1 MVSTDTQV
9 AVIGGGVVGC
19 AVAHALARR
28 GVQALLLEAERGLAL
43 GASGANSG
51 ILHTGFDATPGELE
65 TRLILRSAALRDEL
79 LHELGVS
86 VWRCGAQ
93 LAPSG
98 PEERAAVA
106 RLAHNARANRVEV
119 DLHDDGSLSV
129 AGEAVTDPVAF
140 VHALARGAQVGGASI
155 RLGAR
160 VDRLAPAAG
169 GELTL
174 ELAGGEQLRVCAA
187 VNCAGLHADEIAHMA
202 GEEIVSVYPR
212 KGEFLVFGASH
223 EQPLERILLP
233 VPSAVGKGVLVFP
246 TLDRRAVIAGPT
258 AREREDKRDW
268 SVEADA
274 AELILPGAT
283 RMYPALQ
290 GLAPIGAYAGLR
302 PAGRNAQLRDPALA
316 HALRLDPR
324 RRDPLNRA
332 VGRAGDRRARR
343 RHARRG
349 GCDLARPHACSV
361 AVGVRFRARGERVV
375 GARRA
380 PQPHLGHAM
389 SSGLLLGIDE
399 GTTAVKAALFDCEL
413 RAVAESR
420 RAVPIAHPQPG
431 WVEQDPEL
439 ILHAIVDAVAEV
451 LERANGREVLAA
463 GLDHQGES
471 VLAWDADTTRAL
483 TPVIVWQ
490 DKRQQSL
497 LAEIHAPDVER
508 SGLPLDPYFSAGK
521 LAWLLANDAAVQSAR
536 DRGALRLGTVDAFL
550 TDRLGGRFATD
561 LSTASRTQL
570 LALGGTR
577 LGRSAAGG
585 VRPATRVAARPRPH
599 VWPARGAAT
608 RPLGGG
614 AAAGRAARRPASRA
628 RRHRRG
634 PPGRAEG
641 DLRDRRVRARAH
653 LRADARERPAADRRV
668 GRAGPAGR
676 RRGLL
681 RARRGCVRRGLA
693 AGLAGRG
700 ARPRARRP
708 RARSGGGHR
717 ARQLRRDD
725 AAGAR
730 RSWRTLVASG
740 RAWRDRGAASGG
752 QRGAR
757 WTRCAGGDRVA
768 RSGHRRG
775 DRRSSLPSTACAWT
789 AA

>member
-302 PAGRNAQLRDPALA
+302 PAGRNANYVIQRSRTLSALI
-316 HALRLDPR
+316 H
-324 RRDPLNRA
+324 
-332 VGRAGDRRARR
+332 
-343 RHARRG
+343 
-349 GCDLARPHACSV
+349 V
-361 AVGVRFRARGERVV
+361 AAIR
-375 GARRA
+375 
-380 PQPHLGHAM
+380 
-389 SSGLLLGIDE
+389 STGLSAALGIGEHVAGMLAE
-399 GTTAVKAALFDCEL
+399 G
-413 RAVAESR
+413 VAISLG
-420 RAVPIAHPQPG
+420 P
-431 WVEQDPEL
+431 
-439 ILHAIVDAVAEV
+439 
-451 LERANGREVLAA
+451 
-463 GLDHQGES
+463 
-471 VLAWDADTTRAL
+471 TRAL
-483 TPVIVWQ
+483 SPSASASAPAESAWWQ
-490 DKRQQSL
+490 
-497 LAEIHAPDVER
+497 
-508 SGLPLDPYFSAGK
+508 
-521 LAWLLANDAAVQSAR
+521 
-536 DRGALRLGTVDAFL
+536 
-550 TDRLGGRFATD
+550 
-561 LSTASRTQL
+561 
-570 LALGGTR
+570 
-577 LGRSAAGG
+577 
-585 VRPATRVAARPRPH
+585 
-599 VWPARGAAT
+599 
-608 RPLGGG
+608 
-614 AAAGRAARRPASRA
+614 RAARHSHTSATP
-628 RRHRRG
+628 
-634 PPGRAEG
+634 
-641 DLRDRRVRARAH
+641 
-653 LRADARERPAADRRV
+653 
-668 GRAGPAGR
+668 
-676 RRGLL
+676 
-681 RARRGCVRRGLA
+681 
-693 AGLAGRG
+693 
-700 ARPRARRP
+700 
-708 RARSGGGHR
+708 
-717 ARQLRRDD
+717 
-725 AAGAR
+725 
-730 RSWRTLVASG
+730 
-740 RAWRDRGAASGG
+740 
-752 QRGAR
+752 
-757 WTRCAGGDRVA
+757 
-768 RSGHRRG
+768 
-775 DRRSSLPSTACAWT
+775 
-789 AA
+789 